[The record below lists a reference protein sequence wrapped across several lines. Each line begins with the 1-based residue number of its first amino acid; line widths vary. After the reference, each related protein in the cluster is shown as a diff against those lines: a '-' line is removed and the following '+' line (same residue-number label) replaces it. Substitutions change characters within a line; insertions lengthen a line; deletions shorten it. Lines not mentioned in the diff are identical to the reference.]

1 MRIYMGLKRFLS
13 IVAMLA
19 LCASSALAQSADD
32 PAMTLWYR
40 QPADNWLQAMPMG
53 NGILGAM
60 VFGKTDHER
69 IALNEGTFWSGRP
82 HDYNNPDAIHYFPK
96 IRDLVFAGKFQEAE
110 KMADEHFFGVP
121 AAQQAY
127 EPIGDLNLDFDGS
140 NEVGDYR
147 RSLDIEAGVATIRYR
162 SGDATYTREVFVSY
176 PDRVI
181 VVHLTCDK
189 PGRIS
194 LGASFKSPYLD
205 QMSASGSDLLM
216 DGTWRGPMRPA
227 PLIATVDGKGIRFR
241 AALRAIP
248 QGGQISADQSGLH
261 IKNADAATLLVSIAT
276 SFVNYHDISG
286 DPAPKCSAILSSA
299 APKDFATLLSRHV
312 EDFRGLM
319 GRVKLNVGDEAMN
332 QSPTDQRLKDYRAG
346 KPDPGLEAQCFQFG
360 RYLLASSSRA
370 GGQPANL
377 QGIWNESVTPNWGS
391 KYTINI
397 NTEMNYWPAEVCN
410 LSECTTPL
418 FDMIKDISVT
428 GTETAKEY
436 YGRDGWVTHHN
447 IDLWRGTAP
456 VDAARFGMWPVGG
469 AWLCQHLWEH
479 YAFTGDREFLK
490 AWYPVMKG
498 SAEFLVSVLV
508 EEPKHHWLVTPFSMS
523 PEHGYYDSEGKLCF
537 LSPGPTLDIAI
548 MRELFP
554 HCIEASKLLDI
565 DQDFRGKLEAALKRL
580 PPYRINSRGF
590 VQEWIEDWKPGNQG
604 HNVSP
609 DFAFFP
615 GSSITLRGQPDLANA
630 YLKWM
635 DSRRP
640 RGGWP
645 TAWDICMWARL
656 EKGDK
661 VSQWMRTFVTNSMAD
676 NLQNRGANQSD
687 ANFGFTAGIAESL
700 LQSHAGEISLL
711 PALPADWPDGSVTGL
726 KARGGFAVD
735 MQWKSGKLVSATIHN
750 AFASSSKLRSGSIT
764 KTIDMKPR
772 EMIRLDANLEASH

>member
-1 MRIYMGLKRFLS
+1 MGLKRFLS

>member
-1 MRIYMGLKRFLS
+1 MGFKRML
-13 IVAMLA
+13 IAVAMIA
-19 LCASSALAQSADD
+19 LCASSAFAQAADD

-40 QPADNWLQAMPMG
+40 QPANSWLQAMLMG
-53 NGILGAM
+53 NGIVGAM
-60 VFGKTDHER
+60 LFGKTDHER

-110 KMADEHFFGVP
+110 KMANEHFFGVP
-121 AAQQAY
+121 AAQQAF
-127 EPIGDLNLDFDGS
+127 EPIGDLNLDFEGS
-140 NEVGDYR
+140 NDASDYR
-147 RSLDIEAGVATIRYR
+147 RSLNIETGIATIRYR
-162 SGDATYTREVFVSY
+162 LGDATYQREVFVSY

-181 VVHLTCDK
+181 VIRLTCDK
-189 PGRIS
+189 PGQIS

-205 QMSASGSDLLM
+205 QTSASGSDLVM
-216 DGTWRGPMRPA
+216 DGTWKGPMPPA

-241 AALRAIP
+241 AQMRAIP
-248 QGGQISADQSGLH
+248 KGGQISADQSGLH
-261 IKNADAATLLVSIAT
+261 IEKADAVTLLVSIAT

-286 DPAPKCSAILSSA
+286 DPAPKCSAILSRA
-299 APKDFATLLSRHV
+299 APKDYATLLSRHV
-312 EDFRGLM
+312 NDFRSLM
-319 GRVKLNVGDEAMN
+319 GRLKLKVGDEAMN
-332 QSPTDQRLKDYRAG
+332 QLPTDQRLKDYRAG
-346 KPDPGLEAQCFQFG
+346 KADPGLEAQCFQFG

-370 GGQPANL
+370 GGQAANL
-377 QGIWNESVTPNWGS
+377 QGIWNESVAPSWGS

-410 LSECTTPL
+410 LSECTAPL

-428 GTETAKEY
+428 GAQTAKEY

-490 AWYPVMKG
+490 TWYPVMKG
-498 SAEFLVSVLV
+498 SAEFLVGLLV

-523 PEHGYYDSEGKLCF
+523 PEHGYFDSEGKLCF

-554 HCIEASKLLDI
+554 HCIEASKLLGVDE
-565 DQDFRGKLEAALKRL
+565 DFRAKLEAALKRL
-580 PPYRINSRGF
+580 PPYRINGRGF

-635 DSRRP
+635 QSRRP

-645 TAWDICMWARL
+645 TAWDLCMWARL
-656 EKGDK
+656 ERGDI
-661 VSQWMRTFVTNSMAD
+661 VTQWMRTFIANSMAD

-711 PALPADWPDGSVTGL
+711 PALPVDWPDGSVSGL
-726 KARGGFAVD
+726 KARGGFEVD
-735 MQWKSGKLVSATIHN
+735 MQWKAGKLVSATIHN
-750 AFASSSKLRSGSIT
+750 AYATPCKLRNGSTT
-764 KTIDMKPR
+764 KTIEMKPGQV
-772 EMIRLDANLEASH
+772 IRVDGNLEVIH

>member
-1 MRIYMGLKRFLS
+1 MGLKRFLL
-13 IVAMLA
+13 IVVMLA
-19 LCASSALAQSADD
+19 LCASSALAQSADG

-60 VFGKTDHER
+60 VFGKSDHER

-82 HDYNNPDAIHYFPK
+82 HDYNNPDAINYFPK

-140 NEVGDYR
+140 NEVSDYR
-147 RSLDIEAGVATIRYR
+147 RSLNIETGVATIRYK

-216 DGTWRGPMRPA
+216 DGTWKGPMRPA

-241 AALRAIP
+241 AALKAIP

-286 DPAPKCSAILSSA
+286 DPAPKCSAILSDA
-299 APKDFATLLSRHV
+299 APKDFAALLSRHV

-428 GTETAKEY
+428 GTKTAKEY

-469 AWLCQHLWEH
+469 AWLCQHFWEH

-490 AWYPVMKG
+490 VWYPVMKG
-498 SAEFLVSVLV
+498 SAEFLLGLLV

-554 HCIEASKLLDI
+554 HCILASKLLDI
-565 DQDFRGKLEAALKRL
+565 DEDFRGKLEATLKRL
-580 PPYRINSRGF
+580 PPYRINSRGL

-645 TAWDICMWARL
+645 TTWDICMWARL
-656 EKGDK
+656 ERGDR
-661 VSQWMRTFVTNSMAD
+661 VSQWMRTFLTNSMAD

-687 ANFGFTAGIAESL
+687 ANFGFTAGIAETL

-735 MQWKSGKLVSATIHN
+735 MQWKSGKLISATLHN

-764 KTIDMKPR
+764 KTIDMKPG
-772 EMIRLDANLEASH
+772 EVIHLDGNLKMSH

>member
-1 MRIYMGLKRFLS
+1 MGLNRFLLL
-13 IVAMLA
+13 VAMLA
-19 LCASSALAQSADD
+19 LSASSAPAQSADD

-53 NGILGAM
+53 NGIVGAM

-82 HDYNNPDAIHYFPK
+82 HDYNNPDAINYFPK

-127 EPIGDLNLDFDGS
+127 EPIGDLNLDFEGS
-140 NEVGDYR
+140 NDVSDYR
-147 RSLDIEAGVATIRYR
+147 RSLNIEAGVATIRYR
-162 SGDATYTREVFVSY
+162 SGDATYQREVFVSY

-181 VVHLTCDK
+181 VIRLTCDK

-205 QMSASGSDLLM
+205 QTSANGSDLVM
-216 DGTWRGPMRPA
+216 DGTWKGPMPPA
-227 PLIATVDGKGIRFR
+227 PLIAAVDGKGIRFR
-241 AALRAIP
+241 AQMRAIR
-248 QGGQISADQSGLH
+248 QGGQMIADQSGLH
-261 IKNADAATLLVSIAT
+261 IKNADAVTLLVSIAS

-286 DPAPKCSAILSSA
+286 DPVPKCWAILA
-299 APKDFATLLSRHV
+299 GADPKDYATLLGRHV

-319 GRVKLNVGDEAMN
+319 GRVKLKVGDQAMN

-377 QGIWNESVTPNWGS
+377 QGIWNESATPPWGS

-410 LSECTTPL
+410 LSECTAPL

-428 GTETAKEY
+428 GAQTAKEY
-436 YGRDGWVTHHN
+436 YGRDGWVAHHN

-490 AWYPVMKG
+490 TWYPVMKG
-498 SAEFLVSVLV
+498 SAEFLVGLLV

-548 MRELFP
+548 MLELFP
-554 HCIEASKLLDI
+554 HCIEASKLLGVDEE
-565 DQDFRGKLEAALKRL
+565 FRGKLEAALKRL

-615 GSSITLRGQPDLANA
+615 GSSITLRGQPELANA

-656 EKGDK
+656 ERGDM
-661 VSQWMRTFVTNSMAD
+661 VSQWMRPFITNSMAD

-711 PALPADWPDGSVTGL
+711 PALPVDWPDGSVTGL
-726 KARGGFAVD
+726 KARGGFEVD
-735 MQWKSGKLVSATIHN
+735 MRWKSGKLVSAAIHN
-750 AFASSSKLRSGSIT
+750 ASANSCRLRNGSIT
-764 KTIDMKPR
+764 KVIEMKLGQV
-772 EMIRLDANLEASH
+772 IRVDGNLEAIH

>member
-1 MRIYMGLKRFLS
+1 
-13 IVAMLA
+13 
-19 LCASSALAQSADD
+19 
-32 PAMTLWYR
+32 
-40 QPADNWLQAMPMG
+40 
-53 NGILGAM
+53 
-60 VFGKTDHER
+60 
-69 IALNEGTFWSGRP
+69 
-82 HDYNNPDAIHYFPK
+82 
-96 IRDLVFAGKFQEAE
+96 
-110 KMADEHFFGVP
+110 
-121 AAQQAY
+121 
-127 EPIGDLNLDFDGS
+127 
-140 NEVGDYR
+140 
-147 RSLDIEAGVATIRYR
+147 
-162 SGDATYTREVFVSY
+162 
-176 PDRVI
+176 
-181 VVHLTCDK
+181 
-189 PGRIS
+189 
-194 LGASFKSPYLD
+194 
-205 QMSASGSDLLM
+205 
-216 DGTWRGPMRPA
+216 
-227 PLIATVDGKGIRFR
+227 
-241 AALRAIP
+241 
-248 QGGQISADQSGLH
+248 
-261 IKNADAATLLVSIAT
+261 
-276 SFVNYHDISG
+276 
-286 DPAPKCSAILSSA
+286 
-299 APKDFATLLSRHV
+299 
-312 EDFRGLM
+312 
-319 GRVKLNVGDEAMN
+319 
-332 QSPTDQRLKDYRAG
+332 
-346 KPDPGLEAQCFQFG
+346 GLEEQCFQFG

-469 AWLCQHLWEH
+469 AWLCQHFWEH

-490 AWYPVMKG
+490 TWYPVMKG
-498 SAEFLVSVLV
+498 SAEFLVGLLV

-537 LSPGPTLDIAI
+537 LSPGPTLDVAI

-554 HCIEASKLLDI
+554 HCIDASKMLGI
-565 DQDFRGKLEAALKRL
+565 DADFRAKLEGALKRL

-656 EKGDK
+656 ERGDR
-661 VSQWMRTFVTNSMAD
+661 VSQWMRTFLTNSMAD

-711 PALPADWPDGSVTGL
+711 PALPVDWPDGSVTGL
-726 KARGGFAVD
+726 KARGGFEVD

-750 AFASSSKLRSGSIT
+750 AFANSCKLRSGTIT
-764 KTIDMKPR
+764 KAVEMKPGQA
-772 EMIRLDANLEASH
+772 IHVDGTLEVIH